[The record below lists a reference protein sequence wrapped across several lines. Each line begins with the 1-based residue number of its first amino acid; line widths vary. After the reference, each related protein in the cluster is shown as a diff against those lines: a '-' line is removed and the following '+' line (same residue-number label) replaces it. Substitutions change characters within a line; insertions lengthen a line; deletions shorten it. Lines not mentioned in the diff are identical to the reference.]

1 MFWVWGSGVLGL
13 GFWCSG
19 FWCSGFGVLVF
30 WVLVFWCSG
39 VLGFLG
45 FEFSSLKKPRV
56 QIWGRA
62 LSNKHFFKGKN
73 RDLEG
78 LEILNF
84 ECSGFG
90 VALGAVLKTL

>member
-1 MFWVWGSGVLGL
+1 MGFLCSGFGVLVFWVWGSGVLGL

-19 FWCSGFGVLVF
+19 FGVLG
-30 WVLVFWCSG
+30 VLG
-39 VLGFLG
+39 LGFLG
-45 FEFSSLKKPRV
+45 FEFWSLKRPRV

-73 RDLEG
+73 RVLEG

-84 ECSGFG
+84 
-90 VALGAVLKTL
+90 

>member
-1 MFWVWGSGVLGL
+1 MFWVWCSGVLGL

-19 FWCSGFGVLVF
+19 FGVLG
-30 WVLVFWCSG
+30 VLG
-39 VLGFLG
+39 LGFLG
-45 FEFSSLKKPRV
+45 FKFWSLKRPRV